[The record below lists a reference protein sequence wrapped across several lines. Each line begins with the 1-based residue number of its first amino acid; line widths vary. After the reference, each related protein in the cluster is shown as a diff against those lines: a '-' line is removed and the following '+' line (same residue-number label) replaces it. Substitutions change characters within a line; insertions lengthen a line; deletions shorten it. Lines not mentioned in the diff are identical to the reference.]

1 MTKNDFSLLFDSS
14 YQKALE
20 KYANKNAM
28 ETMLLKYADENGK
41 IDSGSL
47 SVMAIMTSLEMN
59 KVVLKTVLS
68 EVLEFDE

>member
-28 ETMLLKYADENGK
+28 ENMQMKMVKLIL
-41 IDSGSL
+41 
-47 SVMAIMTSLEMN
+47 
-59 KVVLKTVLS
+59 VL
-68 EVLEFDE
+68 FP